1 MTVSGS
7 TGAGKS
13 EWIQRLLANLSQ
25 MVVGGGG
32 GSTTAT
38 SSGGEEQQT
47 ATIIT
52 AVLYCYGELNANIL
66 RMQRNG
72 RVGDGIRVLVHSGL
86 PSEEQIRGHAKG
98 GHLLVVLD
106 DLMVGMRQELL
117 DTLFTRG
124 SHNWQMSVVLVTQH
138 LFSKE
143 LRIARSNSHY
153 LVLMR
158 NPAGALQIRTLAS
171 QLFPGGRA
179 AHFMEAYGNATA
191 ENFGYLLVDM
201 HPSTPDALRLRTHI
215 YPNEAEGGGGGGEGT
230 VVYIPK

>member
-1 MTVSGS
+1 MESGFQEIEERHTRFKHPFTMTVSGS

-72 RVGDGIRVLVHSGL
+72 RVGDGIKYLTLVDVASFFGLLKQIFLGLLEVRSPELSFGFSLFGHYEPPLYIFNRLSNFFTASKSSAVRASSLCCSSRLMRCFCVLTY
-86 PSEEQIRGHAKG
+86 I
-98 GHLLVVLD
+98 
-106 DLMVGMRQELL
+106 
-117 DTLFTRG
+117 FTRWTC
-124 SHNWQMSVVLVTQH
+124 N
-138 LFSKE
+138 
-143 LRIARSNSHY
+143 
-153 LVLMR
+153 
-158 NPAGALQIRTLAS
+158 
-171 QLFPGGRA
+171 
-179 AHFMEAYGNATA
+179 
-191 ENFGYLLVDM
+191 
-201 HPSTPDALRLRTHI
+201 
-215 YPNEAEGGGGGGEGT
+215 
-230 VVYIPK
+230 